1 MSDYVRDA
9 SGFSTEGI
17 RINQTTSGIEVHYAD
32 SWVKVNT
39 VKFKV
44 GDYVRIKRVDELN
57 VQTKNVQAIREWQDR
72 TAIVI
77 DVRPSIVRGR
87 YKIQLVDQPGE
98 SVDSSGHTIDSYLW
112 YDYELDL
119 FVTRPDIDDI
129 LANSE
134 IDQTAYD
141 ELLGGI
147 E

>member
-9 SGFSTEGI
+9 SGFRTEGI

-32 SWVKVNT
+32 SLVKVNT
-39 VKFKV
+39 LKFKV

-57 VQTKNVQAIREWQDR
+57 VRTKNVQAIREWQDR

-77 DVRPSIVRGR
+77 DVRPSIVGGR

-98 SVDSSGHTIDSYLW
+98 SIDACGHTIDDYLW
-112 YDYELDL
+112 YDYELDH
-119 FVTRPDIDDI
+119 FVTHSDVDYL